1 MAFNKLMRALGFRS
15 EDEDYGDGVEYPSA
29 LPVQQSVAHMP
40 ETCDQD
46 TQPDDNCED
55 LVEMSQSEQPDKL
68 DFPLTIFDS
77 LLQVFNDAQPDFI
90 RKCLDVDAQ
99 RRYLYDSIDASFKE
113 YIGRYQANVR
123 EQARTEAEASSSKL
137 RQELGQ
143 LRENGKNVEKLEDDI
158 KHLRISSDRQKRTFN
173 ERIRDLEGKVS
184 SVEAEKEQL
193 QLEIKSLLNKVK
205 VASVHEKDAKA
216 YKADLDNLRKQM
228 KEGAGEEAAQ
238 LRENL
243 ENANQR
249 VTAMNAQNMAREAE
263 AEQLRKDVAGLRK
276 VIEEQKLRL
285 SELDDSIAAVK
296 ADAEA
301 RVAEADKRTA
311 EANARAD
318 EMETRLAEANKA
330 LENRPAV
337 VDTAPSLIV
346 NDVTPSIVEESS
358 GKDAPKPRKRRKK
371 SKPAQTKISAI
382 DETLDETEWLV
393 ATPPEGTVIKSVSI
407 ASDSDFGY
415 QEPPRKQPP
424 VNDAQ
429 MSLF

>member
-15 EDEDYGDGVEYPSA
+15 EDEDYDDGVEYPSA
-29 LPVQQSVAHMP
+29 LPVQQSVAHVSETRVQDSQP
-40 ETCDQD
+40 EEPSDKA
-46 TQPDDNCED
+46 PA
-55 LVEMSQSEQPDKL
+55 EMSEPDQADKL

-123 EQARTEAEASSSKL
+123 EQARAEAEASSAKL
-137 RQELGQ
+137 RQELDQ
-143 LRENGKNVEKLEDDI
+143 LRENGKNADKLEDDI
-158 KHLRISSDRQKRTFN
+158 KHLRISADRQKRTFS
-173 ERIRDLEGKVS
+173 ERIHDLEGKVA

-228 KEGAGEEAAQ
+228 KEGASEEVAQ

-243 ENANQR
+243 DNANQR

-263 AEQLRKDVAGLRK
+263 AEQLKKDVAALRK
-276 VIEEQKLRL
+276 VIEDQKLQL
-285 SELDDSIAAVK
+285 TELNEGMTSVRAE
-296 ADAEA
+296 ADA
-301 RVAEADKRTA
+301 RVAEL
-311 EANARAD
+311 EAK
-318 EMETRLAEANKA
+318 LAEANKA
-330 LENRPAV
+330 LEDRPET
-337 VDTAPSLIV
+337 VDVAPSPV
-346 NDVTPSIVEESS
+346 AESAPAEESVE
-358 GKDAPKPRKRRKK
+358 KEPAKPRRRKKK
-371 SKPAQTKISAI
+371 SKPAPTKISAI

>member
-285 SELDDSIAAVK
+285 SELDDSIAVVK

-346 NDVTPSIVEESS
+346 DDVTPSIVEESS

>member
-55 LVEMSQSEQPDKL
+55 LAEMSQSEQPDKL

-301 RVAEADKRTA
+301 RVAEADKRIA

-346 NDVTPSIVEESS
+346 DDVTPSIVDESS

>member
-29 LPVQQSVAHMP
+29 LPVQQSVAHVP

-285 SELDDSIAAVK
+285 SELDDSIATVK

-301 RVAEADKRTA
+301 RVAEADKRAA

>member
-1 MAFNKLMRALGFRS
+1 M
-15 EDEDYGDGVEYPSA
+15 
-29 LPVQQSVAHMP
+29 
-40 ETCDQD
+40 
-46 TQPDDNCED
+46 
-55 LVEMSQSEQPDKL
+55 
-68 DFPLTIFDS
+68 
-77 LLQVFNDAQPDFI
+77 FNDAQPDFI

-137 RQELGQ
+137 RQELVQ

-285 SELDDSIAAVK
+285 SELDDSIATVK

-301 RVAEADKRTA
+301 REAEADKRTA
-311 EANARAD
+311 EANARAE

-346 NDVTPSIVEESS
+346 DDVTPSIVDESS

>member
-1 MAFNKLMRALGFRS
+1 MAFNKLMRALGFRG
-15 EDEDYGDGVEYPSA
+15 EDDDYDDGVEYPSA
-29 LPVQQSVAHMP
+29 LPVQQSVAHAP
-40 ETCDQD
+40 ETCVQD
-46 TQPDDNCED
+46 SRPE
-55 LVEMSQSEQPDKL
+55 ESGKEPAEASGPEQADKL

-113 YIGRYQANVR
+113 YIGQYQVNVR
-123 EQARTEAEASSSKL
+123 EQARAEAEASSAKL
-137 RQELGQ
+137 HQELEQ
-143 LRENGKNVEKLEDDI
+143 LRENGKNADKLEDDI
-158 KHLRISSDRQKRTFN
+158 KHLRISADRQKRTFN
-173 ERIRDLEGKVS
+173 DRIHDLEGKVS

-216 YKADLDNLRKQM
+216 YKADLDNLRRQM
-228 KEGAGEEAAQ
+228 KEGVAEEVAQ

-243 ENANQR
+243 DNANQR
-249 VTAMNAQNMAREAE
+249 VTAMNAQNMARETE
-263 AEQLRKDVAGLRK
+263 AEQLRKDVAGLHK
-276 VIEEQKLRL
+276 VIEEQKLQL
-285 SELDDSIAAVK
+285 AELNDSMAAVK
-296 ADAEA
+296 AEADA
-301 RVAEADKRTA
+301 RVAEI
-311 EANARAD
+311 EAK
-318 EMETRLAEANKA
+318 LSEANKA
-330 LENRPAV
+330 LADMPAV
-337 VDTAPSLIV
+337 VDVAPSPIADNV
-346 NDVTPSIVEESS
+346 VPAIVEESAE
-358 GKDAPKPRKRRKK
+358 KAPRSRKRKK
-371 SKPAQTKISAI
+371 RSKSTVTKISAI

-393 ATPPEGTVIKSVSI
+393 ATPPEGAVIKSVSI

>member
-1 MAFNKLMRALGFRS
+1 MAFNKLMRALGFRG
-15 EDEDYGDGVEYPSA
+15 DGEDYDDGVEYPSA
-29 LPVQQSVAHMP
+29 LPVQQSVAHLP
-40 ETCDQD
+40 ETHAQD
-46 TQPDDNCED
+46 SLLEESGKEPAEA
-55 LVEMSQSEQPDKL
+55 SGPEQADKF

-123 EQARTEAEASSSKL
+123 EQARAEAEASSVKL
-137 RQELGQ
+137 RQELDR
-143 LRENGKNVEKLEDDI
+143 LRENGKNADKLEDDI
-158 KHLRISSDRQKRTFN
+158 KHLRISADRQKRTFN
-173 ERIRDLEGKVS
+173 DRIRDLESKIS

-216 YKADLDNLRKQM
+216 YKADLDNLRRQM
-228 KEGAGEEAAQ
+228 KEGAAEEVAQ

-243 ENANQR
+243 DNANQR

-276 VIEEQKLRL
+276 VIEEQKLQL
-285 SELDDSIAAVK
+285 AELNDGMTTVK
-296 ADAEA
+296 AEADA
-301 RVAEADKRTA
+301 RVAEI
-311 EANARAD
+311 EAK
-318 EMETRLAEANKA
+318 LSEANKA
-330 LENRPAV
+330 FEGKPAV
-337 VDTAPSLIV
+337 GDVATAPV
-346 NDVTPSIVEESS
+346 ADNVAPAIVEESAE
-358 GKDAPKPRKRRKK
+358 KDALRPRKRKK
-371 SKPAQTKISAI
+371 RSKSAVTKISAI

-393 ATPPEGTVIKSVSI
+393 ATPPEGSVIKSVSI

>member
-1 MAFNKLMRALGFRS
+1 MAFNKLMRALGFRG
-15 EDEDYGDGVEYPSA
+15 DGEDYDDGVEYPSA
-29 LPVQQSVAHMP
+29 LPVQQSVAHLP
-40 ETCDQD
+40 ETHAQD
-46 TQPDDNCED
+46 S
-55 LVEMSQSEQPDKL
+55 LSEESGKESAEASGPEQADKL

-123 EQARTEAEASSSKL
+123 EQARAEAEASSAKL
-137 RQELGQ
+137 RQELDR
-143 LRENGKNVEKLEDDI
+143 LRENGKNADKLEDDI
-158 KHLRISSDRQKRTFN
+158 KHLRISADRQKRTFN
-173 ERIRDLEGKVS
+173 DRIRDLESKIS

-216 YKADLDNLRKQM
+216 YKADLDNLRRQM
-228 KEGAGEEAAQ
+228 KEGAAEEVAQ

-243 ENANQR
+243 DNANQR

-276 VIEEQKLRL
+276 VIEEQKLQL
-285 SELDDSIAAVK
+285 AELNDGMVAVK
-296 ADAEA
+296 AEADA
-301 RVAEADKRTA
+301 RVAEI
-311 EANARAD
+311 EAK
-318 EMETRLAEANKA
+318 LSEANKA
-330 LENRPAV
+330 FEGKPAV
-337 VDTAPSLIV
+337 GDVATALVADNVASA
-346 NDVTPSIVEESS
+346 IVEESAE
-358 GKDAPKPRKRRKK
+358 KDALRPRKRKK
-371 SKPAQTKISAI
+371 RSKSAVTKISAI

-393 ATPPEGTVIKSVSI
+393 ATPPEGSVIKSVSI

>member
-29 LPVQQSVAHMP
+29 LPVQQSVAHVP

-301 RVAEADKRTA
+301 RVAEADKRAA

>member
-46 TQPDDNCED
+46 TQPDDDCED
-55 LVEMSQSEQPDKL
+55 LAEMSQSEQPDKL

-137 RQELGQ
+137 RQELVQ

-285 SELDDSIAAVK
+285 SELDDSIATVK

-311 EANARAD
+311 EANARAE

-346 NDVTPSIVEESS
+346 DDVTPSIVDESS

>member
-1 MAFNKLMRALGFRS
+1 MAFNKLMRALGFRG
-15 EDEDYGDGVEYPSA
+15 EDDDYDDGVEYPSA
-29 LPVQQSVAHMP
+29 LPVQQSVAHAP
-40 ETCDQD
+40 ETCVQD
-46 TQPDDNCED
+46 SRPE
-55 LVEMSQSEQPDKL
+55 ESGKEPAEASGPEQADKL

-113 YIGRYQANVR
+113 YIGQYQANVR
-123 EQARTEAEASSSKL
+123 EQARAEAEASSAKL
-137 RQELGQ
+137 HQELEQ
-143 LRENGKNVEKLEDDI
+143 LRENGKNADKLEDDI
-158 KHLRISSDRQKRTFN
+158 KHLRISADRQKRTFN
-173 ERIRDLEGKVS
+173 DRIHDLEGKVS
-184 SVEAEKEQL
+184 SAEAEKEQL

-216 YKADLDNLRKQM
+216 YKADLDNLRRQM
-228 KEGAGEEAAQ
+228 KEGAAEEVAQ

-243 ENANQR
+243 DNANQR

-263 AEQLRKDVAGLRK
+263 AEQLRKDVAGLHK
-276 VIEEQKLRL
+276 VIEEQKLQL
-285 SELDDSIAAVK
+285 AELNDSMAAVK
-296 ADAEA
+296 AEADA
-301 RVAEADKRTA
+301 RVAEI
-311 EANARAD
+311 EAK
-318 EMETRLAEANKA
+318 LSEANKA
-330 LENRPAV
+330 LADMPAV
-337 VDTAPSLIV
+337 VDVAPSPIADNV
-346 NDVTPSIVEESS
+346 VPAIVEESAE
-358 GKDAPKPRKRRKK
+358 KAPRSRKRKK
-371 SKPAQTKISAI
+371 RSKSTVTKISAI

-393 ATPPEGTVIKSVSI
+393 ATPPEGAVIKSVSI

>member
-1 MAFNKLMRALGFRS
+1 MAFNKLMRVLGFRG
-15 EDEDYGDGVEYPSA
+15 EDDDYDDGVEYPSA
-29 LPVQQSVAHMP
+29 LPVQQSVAHAP
-40 ETCDQD
+40 ETCVQD
-46 TQPDDNCED
+46 SRPEESGKEPAE
-55 LVEMSQSEQPDKL
+55 VSGPEQADKL

-113 YIGRYQANVR
+113 YIGQYQANVR
-123 EQARTEAEASSSKL
+123 EQARAEAEASSAKL
-137 RQELGQ
+137 HQELEQ
-143 LRENGKNVEKLEDDI
+143 LRENGKNADKLEDDI
-158 KHLRISSDRQKRTFN
+158 KHLRISADRQKRTFN
-173 ERIRDLEGKVS
+173 DRIHDLEGKVS
-184 SVEAEKEQL
+184 SAEAEKEQL

-216 YKADLDNLRKQM
+216 YKADLDNLRRQM
-228 KEGAGEEAAQ
+228 KEGVAEEVAQ

-243 ENANQR
+243 DNANQR

-263 AEQLRKDVAGLRK
+263 AEQLRKDVAGLHK
-276 VIEEQKLRL
+276 VIEEQKLQL
-285 SELDDSIAAVK
+285 AELNDSMAAVK
-296 ADAEA
+296 AEADA
-301 RVAEADKRTA
+301 RVAEI
-311 EANARAD
+311 EAK
-318 EMETRLAEANKA
+318 LSEANKA
-330 LENRPAV
+330 LADMPAV
-337 VDTAPSLIV
+337 VDVAPSPIADNV
-346 NDVTPSIVEESS
+346 VPAIVEESAE
-358 GKDAPKPRKRRKK
+358 KEAPRSRKRKK
-371 SKPAQTKISAI
+371 RSKSTVTKISAI

>member
-46 TQPDDNCED
+46 TQPDDDCED
-55 LVEMSQSEQPDKL
+55 LAEMSQSEQPDKL

-216 YKADLDNLRKQM
+216 YKTDLDNLRKQM

-346 NDVTPSIVEESS
+346 DDVTPSIVEESS
-358 GKDAPKPRKRRKK
+358 GKDAPKLRKRRKK
-371 SKPAQTKISAI
+371 SKPAPTKISAI